1 MSFAIFKGE
10 SSLQDLVS
18 RLFGIS
24 GAGSQAKSNQAAK
37 ALLNAN
43 PQLKDLSKLT
53 PGSVINVPSTA
64 PPLKPSEQATALQ
77 VDRTAIAAQAQQT
90 LDAISQHLAE
100 MEARASDSAN
110 AFVVQVQL
118 EQVQTLVEAAPQL
131 KQALPNLVS
140 DTVSMVS
147 AAKTSQAS
155 RGQALSS
162 MKASVLLFAK
172 GVQSKA

>member
-1 MSFAIFKGE
+1 MSCYHSGKGWSMSFAIFKGE

-53 PGSVINVPSTA
+53 P
-64 PPLKPSEQATALQ
+64 SEQATALQ

-100 MEARASDSAN
+100 MEVRASDSAN

-131 KQALPNLVS
+131 KQALPKLVS